1 LTNGTDEGTRPNAHD
16 QVDSSPTSPDLGRT
30 LLRVAW
36 LAIALGL
43 AMEALLLLLGSRF
56 GELLGAKS
64 IVADLAKNLSWSL
77 FVCTGLAVGTAASQA
92 RAPAMGL
99 MGLLAAPV
107 AFEVSRVVHKGTL
120 EALDISGS
128 GDTSPVL
135 VAVIKGFEYGCLGL
149 AVGWLGRRPW
159 GGAAAHAAAG
169 LAVGLVFGGAIVLLT
184 VPSGAQ
190 MSVAD
195 LVSRGV
201 NEVLFPLGCS
211 LVLYASVNLGE
222 RMTPRN

>member
-1 LTNGTDEGTRPNAHD
+1 MTNGTDEGTRPNAHD

-56 GELLGAKS
+56 GELLGVKS

-99 MGLLAAPV
+99 MGLLAAPA

-195 LVSRGV
+195 LVLRGV

-222 RMTPRN
+222 RMTRRN

>member
-16 QVDSSPTSPDLGRT
+16 QVDSNPTSPDLGRT

-43 AMEALLLLLGSRF
+43 AMEALLLLLGSSF

-169 LAVGLVFGGAIVLLT
+169 LAVGLVFGGAIVVLT

-222 RMTPRN
+222 RMTRRN

>member
-16 QVDSSPTSPDLGRT
+16 QVDSSPTSTDLGRT